1 VLILGLSGTG
11 GATNITHTAYDHV
24 QEVGKGKMTKRNRA
38 RCLSTQRTVAM
49 NSSGDIGAN
58 RDNLMHNYVLEV
70 YTVEMS
76 LLVQGTV
83 EMITEGEDI

>member
-1 VLILGLSGTG
+1 
-11 GATNITHTAYDHV
+11 
-24 QEVGKGKMTKRNRA
+24 
-38 RCLSTQRTVAM
+38 M
-49 NSSGDIGAN
+49 NSDDIGAN

>member
-1 VLILGLSGTG
+1 
-11 GATNITHTAYDHV
+11 
-24 QEVGKGKMTKRNRA
+24 
-38 RCLSTQRTVAM
+38 
-49 NSSGDIGAN
+49 
-58 RDNLMHNYVLEV
+58 MHNYVLEV